1 VAARSGGTG
10 TPGPWAGFQPQ
21 APHSSGSSPPSAP
34 GPTATPVE
42 AGLGLKEIA
51 KRAAMEAEKIALKEV
66 LDRVRWNR
74 AEAARLLKI
83 SYKALLY
90 KITAA
95 GLDGKGDRG
104 KRK

>member
-1 VAARSGGTG
+1 MRRNR
-10 TPGPWAGFQPQ
+10 PWAPRETIPVTAPSPAPPQ
-21 APHSSGSSPPSAP
+21 LMSLPPIRE
-34 GPTATPVE
+34 GDM
-42 AGLGLKEIA
+42 GLKEIA
-51 KRAAMEAEKIALKEV
+51 KRAALEAEKAVLKEV

-95 GLDGKGDRG
+95 GLDGKVDRRS
-104 KRK
+104 RKK

>member
-1 VAARSGGTG
+1 VD
-10 TPGPWAGFQPQ
+10 
-21 APHSSGSSPPSAP
+21 
-34 GPTATPVE
+34 
-42 AGLGLKEIA
+42 LGLKEIA
-51 KRAAMEAEKIALKEV
+51 RKAALEAEKAVLKDV

-95 GLDGKGDRG
+95 GLDGKAERRSRT
-104 KRK
+104 K

>member
-1 VAARSGGTG
+1 V
-10 TPGPWAGFQPQ
+10 P
-21 APHSSGSSPPSAP
+21 APTLLG
-34 GPTATPVE
+34 

-51 KRAAMEAEKIALKEV
+51 KRAAMEAEKAVLKEV

-90 KITAA
+90 KIAAA
-95 GLDGKGDRG
+95 GLDAKAERRSRG
-104 KRK
+104 K

>member
-1 VAARSGGTG
+1 MRRNRPWSGRETNPV
-10 TPGPWAGFQPQ
+10 TP
-21 APHSSGSSPPSAP
+21 APSPLPPPSQIQAAP
-34 GPTATPVE
+34 TNRE

-51 KRAAMEAEKIALKEV
+51 KRAAMEAEKAVLKEV

-95 GLDGKGDRG
+95 GLDGKIDRRNS
-104 KRK
+104 KN

>member
-1 VAARSGGTG
+1 MRRNRPWSGRETNPV
-10 TPGPWAGFQPQ
+10 T
-21 APHSSGSSPPSAP
+21 APPPPSPPSAQIQG
-34 GPTATPVE
+34 GPTNRE

-51 KRAAMEAEKIALKEV
+51 KRAAMEAEKRVLKEV

-95 GLDGKGDRG
+95 GLDGKADRRNS
-104 KRK
+104 KS